1 MLIFLLY
8 FLLFKTGEILLN
20 KRHEATPEI
29 QKRVNNLI
37 AKWNE
42 LMKASSERG
51 KGLEEARD
59 ILKFNEEVEKVEAW
73 IREKVWFRL
82 ALFDVWLYHLCILK
96 KFIFYQSKTFL
107 APLY

>member
-1 MLIFLLY
+1 MRVVAITVAAEKY
-8 FLLFKTGEILLN
+8 FFVFVFKTGEILLN

-73 IREKVWFRL
+73 IREKVR
-82 ALFDVWLYHLCILK
+82 
-96 KFIFYQSKTFL
+96 S
-107 APLY
+107 

>member
-1 MLIFLLY
+1 MNAQNVLS
-8 FLLFKTGEILLN
+8 FKTGEALLK

-29 QKRVNNLI
+29 QQRVNNLI

-42 LMKASSERG
+42 LMKASNERG

-73 IREKVWFRL
+73 IREKV
-82 ALFDVWLYHLCILK
+82 CP
-96 KFIFYQSKTFL
+96 FIRPSYL
-107 APLY
+107 